1 MKIPK
6 TFNKMSKEEQE
17 SWLVKQLMEVHSRE
31 QELRKLLAKV
41 RGGHRVQIRLD
52 ERPDEIQLKD
62 VG

>member
-1 MKIPK
+1 
-6 TFNKMSKEEQE
+6 MSKDEQE
-17 SWLVKQLMEVHSRE
+17 AWLVKQLMEVHSRE